1 VHRALWF
8 KDSAKRAQTKVRI
21 MQMVKH
27 PGANNKVEGAPELGH
42 VLDRHLMQFKV
53 SKIVSPLKL
62 TRMSYA
68 RFADVDGRDMG
79 IRLAKCVSRRLGRA
93 AAGNQDFLVSA

>member
-1 VHRALWF
+1 VHRALGF
-8 KDSAKRAQTKVRI
+8 KDSAKRSQTKVRI

-27 PGANNKVEGAPELGH
+27 PSANNKVEGTPEFCH

-62 TRMSYA
+62 TRVSYA
-68 RFADVDGRDMG
+68 CFADVDGRNMG
-79 IRLAKCVSRRLGRA
+79 IRLSKCISRRL
-93 AAGNQDFLVSA
+93 